1 MRKTY
6 IIPSIM
12 VVHIQTALMLAGS
25 GVSSDNGID
34 YGGKVGEDDNITP
47 EVKGS
52 KNIWDENW

>member
-6 IIPSIM
+6 IIPSII
-12 VVHIQTALMLAGS
+12 VVRMQTVHMMAGS
-25 GVSSDNGID
+25 VSSDKGID

-47 EVKGS
+47 EVKES